1 VQLNG
6 HQSHQTHFDDDIYTT
21 HHGLHVFVVEDDVD
35 LSTVLDRILRMID
48 PKVHIEWA
56 TSAEEAKARLLSR
69 SATGLST
76 PYDLMIVDIFLEGAE
91 NGLDFWKM
99 VKNHFPEVP
108 LVITS
113 ALPVDQ
119 YLHHLGVDAGLPPFL
134 AKPFT
139 VNECKQLLKS
149 ILRKKNRPPNER
161 SSHAELL

>member
-1 VQLNG
+1 MQFN
-6 HQSHQTHFDDDIYTT
+6 HSHPTHFDDELDTS
-21 HHGLHVFVVEDDVD
+21 HPGLRVFVVEDDID
-35 LSTVLDRILRMID
+35 LSTVMDRILKMID

-69 SATGLST
+69 SASGHRA

-91 NGLDFWKM
+91 NGLDFWKL
-99 VKNHFPEVP
+99 VKTHFPDVP

-149 ILRKKNRPPNER
+149 ILRKRNPPSER

>member
-1 VQLNG
+1 L
-6 HQSHQTHFDDDIYTT
+6 DDDIYAP

-56 TSAEEAKARLLSR
+56 TSAEEAKARLTSR
-69 SATGLST
+69 SAQSTHTT

-99 VKNHFPEVP
+99 VKQHYPEVP
-108 LVITS
+108 LIITS

-119 YLHHLGVDAGLPPFL
+119 YLTSLGVDAGLPPFL

-149 ILRKKNRPPNER
+149 VLRNRKPPHER
-161 SSHAELL
+161 SSHVELL